1 MINLKLEFLSRKC
14 RAYKVS
20 KRRQLLTGLSVV
32 FIFFIFIS
40 YYLAVHWDEFY
51 SLWRLSYQ
59 ETILAGIF
67 LFLGLLLNCYQ
78 INLFLQKFN
87 VRLGLLE
94 LIFVTHG
101 MMLGNLVIP
110 MRGGS
115 GGFAVYLKKAHRLN
129 YHKFGVIYGG
139 TAILVG
145 LVSSVMGLG
154 ALCFIAI
161 KFRIFEPSLTSILTA
176 LLLGCVY
183 LTLFTPRLKK
193 NGGGRT
199 LNFLIRMNESWV
211 GLTKDVTLLIKVT
224 CALILIT
231 LLQTLSLYFIYLAIG
246 RPLSFSATLI
256 TSCLGAVAYLVP
268 ITPGSLGVF
277 DAVIIEAP
285 RLLGLDTTA
294 AIMGAVWLRILSF
307 VICLALGLPGLFY
320 FFKGIRSTESD
331 PGIEKG

>member
-1 MINLKLEFLSRKC
+1 VIVLKSEFPSQNC
-14 RAYKVS
+14 RTSEAP
-20 KRRQLLTGLSVV
+20 KRRQLFIGLSVV
-32 FIFFIFIS
+32 LIFFIFIS
-40 YYLAVHWDEFY
+40 YYLSVNWDEFY

-59 ETILAGIF
+59 DTILAGIF
-67 LFLGLLLNCYQ
+67 LFVGLLLNCYQ
-78 INLFLQKFN
+78 INLFLQKFD
-87 VRLGLLE
+87 VRLGLFE

-101 MMLGNLVIP
+101 MMLGNMVIP

-139 TAILVG
+139 TAVLVG

-154 ALCFIAI
+154 ALGFIAI
-161 KFRIFEPSLTSILTA
+161 KFGIFEPSLTAVLTA

-183 LTLFTPRLKK
+183 LTLFTPRFKK
-193 NGGGRT
+193 NGSGRT

-211 GLTKDVTLLIKVT
+211 GLTRDVTLLIKVT

-231 LLQTLSLYFIYLAIG
+231 LSQTLSLYFIYLAIG

-256 TSCLGAVAYLVP
+256 TSCLGAIAFLVP

-320 FFKGIRSTESD
+320 FFRAIRSTEPE
-331 PGIEKG
+331 PGE

>member
-1 MINLKLEFLSRKC
+1 VIVLKSEFPSPKC
-14 RAYKVS
+14 RTREAS
-20 KRRQLLTGLSVV
+20 KRRQLFIGLSVV
-32 FIFFIFIS
+32 LIFFIFIS
-40 YYLAVHWDEFY
+40 YYLSIHWDDFY
-51 SLWRLSYQ
+51 SLWKLSYQ
-59 ETILAGIF
+59 KTILAGIF
-67 LFLGLLLNCYQ
+67 LLFGLLLNCYQ
-78 INLFLQKFN
+78 INLFLQKFD
-87 VRLGLLE
+87 VRLGLFE

-101 MMLGNLVIP
+101 MMLGNMVIP

-115 GGFAVYLKKAHRLN
+115 GGFAVYLKKAHQLN

-154 ALCFIAI
+154 ALGFIAI
-161 KFRIFEPSLTSILTA
+161 KFGIFEPSLTLVLTA
-176 LLLGCVY
+176 LLLGCAY
-183 LTLFTPRLKK
+183 LTLFTPRFKK
-193 NGGGRT
+193 NGSGRT

-224 CALILIT
+224 VTLILIT
-231 LLQTLSLYFIYLAIG
+231 LSQTFSLYFIYLAID

-320 FFKGIRSTESD
+320 FFRAIRSTEPE
-331 PGIEKG
+331 PGK